1 MCGFA
6 GIFNYGSPDAV
17 SRDVLKQMADT
28 IVHRGPDDEGFVV
41 LGNVGLAFR
50 RLSIIDLSM
59 LGHQPM
65 STPERD
71 VWIVFNGEIYNFREI
86 RRDLISRGVQFR
98 SQSDTEVFL
107 HAYREF
113 GSRCVEMFNGMFA
126 FALWDVKRSQLLL
139 GRDRLGK
146 KPLYYTDNGSRLVFG
161 SEIKAILAAPDVS
174 REVSPAAVEEYFT
187 FGYVGAGETIYR
199 SVKRVP
205 PASTL
210 CLAPQ
215 KRELQRYWSPS
226 SRMVSPLDATEA
238 ALRVEQTLEDAV
250 RIRLE
255 SDVPLGAFLS
265 GGIDSSLVVA
275 MMARTSSRPVQTF
288 TIGFKDDGFNEAD
301 EARVVAHYLGTS
313 HSEEVIDPDYAGL
326 IETILTDFDEPFGDS
341 SALPTFVVSKMTRR
355 HVTVVLSGDG
365 GDEVFGG
372 YDLHRIAHRE
382 ASFDLLPS
390 FARSA
395 CARVSAVYPESWRG
409 GNMLRRAS
417 LKGMADRYVDRFQL
431 MNAAER
437 SRLLRHGWRQSET
450 GINPCASR
458 LEQFSR
464 TTELASLTR
473 LQLNDMLFY
482 LPDDIL
488 VKVDRMSML
497 NSLETRAP
505 FLDHRVVELGLGL
518 PMEMKL
524 QDGVG
529 KKILR
534 DLTRKLLPPE
544 VSLRP
549 KRGFAIPLARWFRED
564 LREYARDMVFSGTMR
579 DSGFLDLTYADQLF
593 KIHEKGMR
601 DVSRALW
608 LMLAFSVWVKA
619 SGANAG
625 MSSGT
630 EVIGEGAR

>member
-6 GIFNYGSPDAV
+6 GIFNYGSPDPV
-17 SRDVLKQMADT
+17 SRDVLKRMADS
-28 IVHRGPDDEGFVV
+28 IVHRGPDDEGY
-41 LGNVGLAFR
+41 LTLDNVGLAFR

-65 STPERD
+65 STPEGD
-71 VWIVFNGEIYNFREI
+71 VWVVFNGEIYNFREI

-98 SQSDTEVFL
+98 SQSDTEVLL
-107 HAYREF
+107 HAYRQF
-113 GSRCVEMFNGMFA
+113 GTRCVEMFNGMFA
-126 FALWDVKRSQLLL
+126 FALWDVNRSQLMLS
-139 GRDRLGK
+139 RDRLGK
-146 KPLYYTDNGSRLVFG
+146 KPLYYADDGMRLVFG
-161 SEIKAILAAPDVS
+161 SEIKALLAAPGVSRDVS
-174 REVSPAAVEEYFT
+174 AAAVEEYFT
-187 FGYVGAGETIYR
+187 FGYVGGGETIYR
-199 SVKRVP
+199 SVKQVP

-215 KRELQRYWSPS
+215 SRELRQYWSPS
-226 SRMVSPLDATEA
+226 PRMVSPLDATEA

-288 TIGFKDDGFNEAD
+288 TIGFKEDSFNEAG
-301 EARVVAHYLGTS
+301 EARVVAQYLGTR

-326 IETILTDFDEPFGDS
+326 IDAILTDFDEPFGDS
-341 SALPTFVVSKMTRR
+341 SALPTYVVSKMTRR

-372 YDLHRIAHRE
+372 YDLHRIAHTE
-382 ASFDLLPS
+382 ASFDHLPS
-390 FARSA
+390 FVRTV
-395 CARVSAVYPESWRG
+395 CARASEVYPESWRG

-417 LKGMADRYVDRFQL
+417 LKGMAARYVDRFQL

-437 SRLLRHGWRQSET
+437 SRILRYGWKQSET
-450 GINPCASR
+450 GIDPCASR

-464 TTELASLTR
+464 TTALASLTR
-473 LQLNDMLFY
+473 LQLSDMLFY

-505 FLDHRVVELGLGL
+505 FLDYRLVELGLDL
-518 PMEMKL
+518 PMEMKI
-524 QDGVG
+524 QNGVG

-534 DLTRKLLPPE
+534 DLTHKLLPAE

-564 LREYARDMVFSGTMR
+564 LRDYARDMVFSRAMR
-579 DSGFLDLTYADQLF
+579 DSGFLDLTYAEQLF
-593 KIHEKGMR
+593 KIHERGMR

-608 LMLAFSVWVKA
+608 LLLAFSVWVKA
-619 SGANAG
+619 SGATAG
-625 MSSGT
+625 TSSGSA
-630 EVIGEGAR
+630 VMGDDGQ